1 MVVATFRFLRKRN
14 VKLLDRKALKD
25 RLRFMLALCG
35 RSDRRE
41 FLALAS
47 DVRELSGR
55 FGVPVLDRRD
65 FTAGPIL
72 RNVDFFLLL
81 RSFPNEFC
89 VADVERFRRLS
100 PLAPIVTIAGELC
113 EGEDRTGERFP
124 GVRRFYA
131 SKWRERG
138 RDEFVRFFDASGA
151 TGLFAASPLE
161 SEAEFDARRVVGA
174 SRRRVAN
181 DERALLLSDDATL
194 IALLSD
200 VFNARGVETIARSW
214 ERFDPVRSD
223 DFCASRVV
231 VDMNRPIDAR
241 LIRKTREL
249 RACFPRTK
257 IVVLTFSSSDSGGER
272 YDEIQCMERVRFVS
286 KPFSIKSLLD

>member
-1 MVVATFRFLRKRN
+1 
-14 VKLLDRKALKD
+14 
-25 RLRFMLALCG
+25 MLALCG

-55 FGVPVLDRRD
+55 LGVPVLDRRD
-65 FTAGPIL
+65 FTADPIL

-174 SRRRVAN
+174 PRRRVAN
-181 DERALLLSDDATL
+181 DERALLLSDDATS

-200 VFNARGVETIARSW
+200 VFRARGVETIARSW
-214 ERFDPVRSD
+214 ELFDPKEAD
-223 DFCASRVV
+223 GFGATRVV
-231 VDMNRPIDAR
+231 VDTNRPVDAR
-241 LIRKTREL
+241 FIRKAREL
-249 RACFPRTK
+249 CARFPRME
-257 IVVLTFSSSDSGGER
+257 IVVLTFSSVGSER
-272 YDEIQCMERVRFVS
+272 ARYEEIPRLERVRFVS

>member
-1 MVVATFRFLRKRN
+1 
-14 VKLLDRKALKD
+14 
-25 RLRFMLALCG
+25 MLALCG

-231 VDMNRPIDAR
+231 FLVEP
-241 LIRKTREL
+241 KSPL
-249 RACFPRTK
+249 RACFPRTE

-272 YDEIQCMERVRFVS
+272 YDEIPCMERVRFVS